1 MGLNTTERAIL
12 MELISLP
19 VTTASI
25 PKIMSLERAFCSVA
39 GRKLTDADIDEVKRK
54 GELTNESTK

>member
-1 MGLNTTERAIL
+1 MGLNATAQEIIR
-12 MELISLP
+12 ELISLP

-39 GRKLTDADIDEVKRK
+39 GRKVSEADIDEVRRSK
-54 GELTNESTK
+54 GEPNVQK